1 MNSYLWKRA
10 VAAKD
15 IKSEV
20 SMYEPTT
27 LYPGT
32 GTSKYAKA
40 GSITA
45 SAVGNQPYNGAATGM
60 PGVNMGRLVS
70 PEL

>member
-1 MNSYLWKRA
+1 MVNDAL
-10 VAAKD
+10 VKD
-15 IKSEV
+15 KEV
-20 SMYEPTT
+20 SVFTPPV
-27 LYPGT
+27 LYPAT

-45 SAVGNQPYNGAATGM
+45 SAVGNQPYNGAGTGM